1 MSGVPRREAP
11 LLILSF
17 RTDVGPLLVR
27 ERSRGSATDRI
38 LKPVASD
45 DGRKPN
51 VCTGGHLTGTPF
63 RVEGFGCDLA
73 VSHAPDVSLPW
84 GVLEA
89 GLSFWCVPSRQ
100 PPANL
105 RDQSL
110 HHRTRRSVVTGLTA
124 GPRSGAQA
132 PPARHGR
139 DGSPPAAPNLAHR
152 QHTRHGGG
160 RCVMCGSPRA
170 PEQSVRCVRAK
181 DQVGDRQRRSR
192 TPCAATISSRPCAR
206 MRVGQ
211 HALAPGGRDRH
222 TG

>member
-152 QHTRHGGG
+152 QHTRHGG
-160 RCVMCGSPRA
+160 R
-170 PEQSVRCVRAK
+170 EVRDVWQPSGARAK
-181 DQVGDRQRRSR
+181 CAVCEGQGPGWRSSAPVADALRCNHQQSTLCAHARR
-192 TPCAATISSRPCAR
+192 ATRSCPGRP
-206 MRVGQ
+206 
-211 HALAPGGRDRH
+211 
-222 TG
+222 